1 MLSLPNVLMI
11 IHYQCRKK
19 INICF
24 LRNADSLY
32 YNLFSN
38 LVAEHFEIYNLEYH
52 IICKCKPFYR
62 ETIYHFMII
71 LLLFV
76 SQIKKNILLTF
87 LSMSYTCKT

>member
-19 INICF
+19 INTCICF

-38 LVAEHFEIYNLEYH
+38 LVAEHFEML
-52 IICKCKPFYR
+52 
-62 ETIYHFMII
+62 
-71 LLLFV
+71 
-76 SQIKKNILLTF
+76 
-87 LSMSYTCKT
+87 

>member
-19 INICF
+19 FNICF

-38 LVAEHFEIYNLEYH
+38 LVAEHFEML
-52 IICKCKPFYR
+52 
-62 ETIYHFMII
+62 
-71 LLLFV
+71 
-76 SQIKKNILLTF
+76 
-87 LSMSYTCKT
+87 

>member
-76 SQIKKNILLTF
+76 SQIKKHFTDFFVNELY
-87 LSMSYTCKT
+87 M